1 MELWL
6 QETLAQAVTY
16 IPKLIAALVIFVVSL
31 YLAGL
36 LAKVL
41 HNILRRREV
50 DPEVSLLLVRLTRWG
65 LIIVGALVALQ
76 QAGFKV
82 TAFLAGLGILGF
94 TVGFAL
100 QDVSRNLVS
109 GVLLLLQQPFDIG
122 DLIEVQGYL
131 GQVEDVT
138 LRATELRTLDG
149 RLVLI
154 PNADVFTSSLVNYS
168 RTPRRRIEI
177 DVGVA
182 YDSDLT
188 KVHEVALDT
197 VRLLPGTLEEP
208 APWLWFHTFN
218 ESSIDFT
225 LYFWVDTR
233 ETDIFQA
240 KSTALQ
246 AIKEAFDREGIEIP
260 YPIRTVYL
268 EQSQG

>member
-1 MELWL
+1 MEAWVQQLI
-6 QETLAQAVTY
+6 TDAVEFL
-16 IPKLIAALVIFVVSL
+16 PKLIASLVIFVASI

-36 LAKVL
+36 LAKLV
-41 HNILRRREV
+41 NDVLRRRKV

-76 QAGFKV
+76 QIGFRV

-100 QDVSRNLVS
+100 QDVSRNLIA
-109 GVLLLLQQPFDIG
+109 GILLLLQQPFDIG
-122 DLIEVQGYL
+122 DMIEVQGYL
-131 GQVEDVT
+131 GEVEDVT
-138 LRATELRTLDG
+138 LRSTELRTLDG

-168 RTPRRRIEI
+168 RTPRRRIDL

-182 YDSDLT
+182 YDSDLD
-188 KVHEVALDT
+188 KVREVALEAI
-197 VRLLPGTLEEP
+197 RGLPGALEEP
-208 APWLWFHTFN
+208 KPLVWFHTFN

-225 LYFWVDTR
+225 LYFWIDTQK
-233 ETDIFQA
+233 TDIFEA
-240 KSTALQ
+240 KSLAL
-246 AIKEAFDREGIEIP
+246 EAVKKAFEREGIEIP

-268 EQSQG
+268 HGQG